1 MEKIILNNS
10 ILNSENMKLRIS
22 LFILLPFVLISYAQ
36 NTKILDSIQVYGKLR
51 VHASVFDGSLELQ
64 ENSPRIGSSL
74 IRNIGNELQAFGQLE
89 FGVHIIEGTEF
100 NNDASTSSE
109 FIKDPFKEREAITS
123 RLAILGIR
131 HSKYGSLSLGKQWG
145 AYYDIASYTDN
156 FVVFGG
162 SASGTYAGNSDG
174 GWKGTGRANKS
185 IRYRNEFNNF
195 SLALQSQLIGG
206 SQNYGASIQ
215 YKTPFNLTLGAA
227 YNSAEIREEYR
238 SFITDIGP
246 DSSNLIFGL
255 QYNKNKIGAAL
266 TYSLHD
272 DEFIQLDESTVISFP
287 TFGLESLMSYQY
299 SKKLKIQAGFN
310 YMKET
315 DKNPY
320 FSTEYKLLHYILD
333 INYNLDDYVKI
344 YMSGRIDN
352 SKSVLDSR
360 THNVFLLGFSYE
372 FNYTNI

>member
-1 MEKIILNNS
+1 MAKKQEYLKSTNMIRKIVFFTFLQI
-10 ILNSENMKLRIS
+10 
-22 LFILLPFVLISYAQ
+22 VLVSQAQ
-36 NTKILDSIQVYGKLR
+36 DGKILDSINVYGKLR
-51 VHASVFDGSLELQ
+51 VHASVFDGTLELQ
-64 ENSPRIGSSL
+64 ENSPRVGTSL
-74 IRNIGNELQAFGQLE
+74 SRNLDNGFQAFGQLE
-89 FGVHIIEGTEF
+89 LGVHIIEGTEF

-109 FIKDPFKEREAITS
+109 FIKDPFKERDAITS

-131 HSKYGSLSLGKQWG
+131 HAKYGSISFGKQWG
-145 AYYDIASYTDN
+145 AYYDIAAYTDN

-185 IRYRNEFNNF
+185 VLYRNNFNNF
-195 SLALQSQLIGG
+195 SLAVQSQLIGG
-206 SQNYGASIQ
+206 SHNYGASIQ
-215 YKTPFNLTLGAA
+215 YKTPINLLIGAA

-246 DSSNLIFGL
+246 NSSNFIFGL
-255 QYNKNKIGAAL
+255 KYAKNKIGAAL

-287 TFGLESLMSYQY
+287 TYGLESLISYQH
-299 SKKLKIQAGFN
+299 SNKLSVQAGFN

-315 DKNPY
+315 SKNSY
-320 FSTEYKLLHYILD
+320 FDTEYKLMHYILD

-344 YMSGRIDN
+344 YMSGRIDD
-352 SKSVLDSR
+352 SKSVLDTR
-360 THNVFLLGFSYE
+360 THNVFLIGFSYE
-372 FNYTNI
+372 FNFNNI

>member
-1 MEKIILNNS
+1 MAKKQEYLKSTNMIRKIVFFTFLQI
-10 ILNSENMKLRIS
+10 
-22 LFILLPFVLISYAQ
+22 VLVSQAQ
-36 NTKILDSIQVYGKLR
+36 DGKILDSINIYGKLR
-51 VHASVFDGSLELQ
+51 VHASVFDGTLELQ
-64 ENSPRIGSSL
+64 ENSPRVGTSL
-74 IRNIGNELQAFGQLE
+74 SRNLDNGFQAFGQLE
-89 FGVHIIEGTEF
+89 LGVHIIEGTEF

-109 FIKDPFKEREAITS
+109 FIKDPFKERDAITS

-131 HSKYGSLSLGKQWG
+131 HAKYGSISFGKQWG
-145 AYYDIASYTDN
+145 AYYDIAAYTDN

-185 IRYRNEFNNF
+185 VLYRNNFNNF
-195 SLALQSQLIGG
+195 SLAVQSQLIGG
-206 SQNYGASIQ
+206 SHNYGASIQ
-215 YKTPFNLTLGAA
+215 YKTPINLLIGAA

-246 DSSNLIFGL
+246 NSSNFIFGL
-255 QYNKNKIGAAL
+255 KYAKNKIGAAL

-287 TFGLESLMSYQY
+287 TYGLESLISYQH
-299 SKKLKIQAGFN
+299 SNKLTVQAGFN

-315 DKNPY
+315 SKNSY
-320 FSTEYKLLHYILD
+320 FDTEYKLMHYILD

-344 YMSGRIDN
+344 YMSGRIDD
-352 SKSVLDSR
+352 SKSVLDTR
-360 THNVFLLGFSYE
+360 THNVFLIGFSYE
-372 FNYTNI
+372 FNFNNI